1 MFHYSTGKPG
11 IMVSYWEQKSFLY
24 HRHLIICGAGFT
36 GLSAA
41 VYYKRA
47 HPASS
52 VLVLEKDAICGGAST
67 QNAGFACFGSASE
80 LLADLTHS
88 DEKKVFDL
96 VEKRYRGLRNL
107 RSLLGDDAIGYE
119 PLHGFELFRQG
130 DHLYEHCLEQM
141 DYLNNKLE
149 SITGERVYR
158 PADEKVSTFGFSNV
172 THMIENTAEGQV
184 DTGKMYKSLLELARA
199 SGVEILNGISVAG
212 FEEGSH
218 VKVFTD
224 RGSITAD
231 KFLIAN
237 NGFASTILE
246 GSRTTPARAQALVTA
261 PIEGLKVKGSFHI
274 LEGFYYF
281 RNIDDRILL
290 GGGRHLDFEAETT
303 TARQLNKKIQ
313 DDLDRVLR
321 EIILPGQ
328 QYEVAQRWTGIMGM
342 GNEKQVIAEQL
353 SDRVFCAIRLSGMG
367 LALSTLLGKEIV
379 EMMH

>member
-1 MFHYSTGKPG
+1 
-11 IMVSYWEQKSFLY
+11 MVSYWEQKSFLY

-41 VYYKRA
+41 VYYKRE

-67 QNAGFACFGSASE
+67 QNAGFACFGSVSE

-96 VEKRYRGLRNL
+96 VEKRFRGLLNL

-130 DHLYEHCLEQM
+130 DQLYEHCLDQM
-141 DYLNNKLE
+141 GYLNDKLE
-149 SITGERVYR
+149 SITGERVYK
-158 PADEKVSTFGFSNV
+158 PADEKISEFGFDNV
-172 THMIENTAEGQV
+172 VHLIENTAEGQV

-199 SGVEILNGISVAG
+199 TGVEILNGISVAG
-212 FEEGSH
+212 FEEGGH

-303 TARQLNKKIQ
+303 TDRQLNMKIQ

-353 SDRVFCAIRLSGMG
+353 SGRVFCAIRLSGMG
-367 LALSTLLGKEIV
+367 LALSTLLGKEVV